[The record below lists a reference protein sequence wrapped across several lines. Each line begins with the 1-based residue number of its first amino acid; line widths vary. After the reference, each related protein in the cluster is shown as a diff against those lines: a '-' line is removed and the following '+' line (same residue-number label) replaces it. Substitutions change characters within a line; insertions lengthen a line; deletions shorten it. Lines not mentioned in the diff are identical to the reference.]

1 MRRKGFITAILGL
14 AVGIFL
20 LFQSEELSMG
30 IRRGLSL
37 CTTLVIPSLF
47 PFMALSVFLTN
58 SRASLFLPQLFRP
71 FTRLLKLPQTA
82 GSLLLSALIGGYPA
96 AAKGIADY
104 VTAGR
109 LDQKTGARMLT
120 FCVNAG
126 PPFLIGAVGVGIFHS
141 RKLGFLL
148 FLAQFLSASLIAL
161 LPTFFLTRPTDTP
174 ASSRSSVPSNASCLV
189 SAVIEAAESCF
200 RMCAFV
206 LLVCGVVDL
215 LSGVP
220 FLRFFTENPLYNA
233 LFTGF
238 FEVTAGVAAC
248 GVSGAGLLTAGAI
261 TSFSGL
267 CVIFQIAAVT
277 DQSGISLRPFLLSRP
292 VHALFT
298 VGFLR
303 LFLSF
308 SHETVETFSA
318 KGGTMEAVF
327 SASAPA
333 AVSLLCM
340 ASLFLLTL
348 IPAETEEKPKNS
360 RRKPKILRFLRRKK
374 Q

>member
-1 MRRKGFITAILGL
+1 M

-20 LFQSEELSMG
+20 LFQSGELSVG

-37 CTTLVIPSLF
+37 CSTLVIPSLF
-47 PFMALSVFLTN
+47 PFMVLSSFLIH
-58 SRASLFLPQLFRP
+58 SRASLFLSQLFQP
-71 FTRLLKLPQTA
+71 FTSFLKLPKST

-104 VTAGR
+104 TRDGR
-109 LDQKTGARMLT
+109 LDSKTAARMLT

-148 FLAQFLSASLIAL
+148 FLAQFLSAVLLAL
-161 LPTFFLTRPTDTP
+161 LSTVFRSETVINRKTQNPILPSN
-174 ASSRSSVPSNASCLV
+174 SSCLISSVLD
-189 SAVIEAAESCF
+189 AAESCF

-215 LSGVP
+215 LSGIP
-220 FLRFFTENPLYNA
+220 FLRIITENPLYNA
-233 LFTGF
+233 LFIGF
-238 FEVTAGVAAC
+238 FEVTAGAVAC
-248 GVSGAGLLTAGAI
+248 SVPGAGPLTAVAI

-277 DQSGISLRPFLLSRP
+277 DQSGISLKPFLLSRLF
-292 VHALFT
+292 HALFS

-308 SHETVETFSA
+308 SPETVETFSA
-318 KGGTMEAVF
+318 RNGTVEAVF

-340 ASLFLLTL
+340 TSLFLLTL
-348 IPAETEEKPKNS
+348 VPAETEEKAKNN
-360 RRKPKILRFLRRKK
+360 RQKTKIIHFWHRKK
-374 Q
+374 G